1 MHPLLESAG
10 GAALDDEFPA
20 SDDDS
25 RAILLMLV
33 ITKEGEREQGR
44 VRAEIEEQD
53 PEAVRANGSREPMK
67 AAICI
72 ACDSHDHRLSSPA
85 AAAASL
91 SPDLLLH
98 CELLPAALLGCCTH
112 SPVTHSLTHSAAAHS
127 HAFTCTHTRTF
138 TLTFTFTSLD
148 ARSHSPLQ
156 EADGVPEPPV
166 ASATAAKDS
175 TTCAELHVCILSQ
188 LQQLLLSR

>member
-1 MHPLLESAG
+1 
-10 GAALDDEFPA
+10 
-20 SDDDS
+20 
-25 RAILLMLV
+25 MLV

-72 ACDSHDHRLSSPA
+72 ACDSHDHRLSSP

-138 TLTFTFTSLD
+138 TLTFTFTFTSLD
-148 ARSHSPLQ
+148 ARSHSPRQ
-156 EADGVPEPPV
+156 EADGAPEPPV
-166 ASATAAKDS
+166 ASAAAANDS
-175 TTCAELHVCILSQ
+175 TTCAELYECIHSLRQMLQ
-188 LQQLLLSR
+188 LQPPAAAVVVVIQSG